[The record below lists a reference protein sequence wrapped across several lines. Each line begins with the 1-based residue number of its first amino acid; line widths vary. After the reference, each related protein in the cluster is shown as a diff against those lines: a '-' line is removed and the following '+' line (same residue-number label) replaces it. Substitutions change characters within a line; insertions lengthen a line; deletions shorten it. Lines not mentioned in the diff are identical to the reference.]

1 MIILKYVSVYG
12 GINLPDPLDQET
24 LCKYFLKMR
33 NGDETA
39 KDIIAKHNIKLVIGM
54 VSYYF
59 KSNNWDMDELVSIG
73 TIGLMKSIDAFD
85 PNKGNKFST
94 YASECIRNEI
104 LMFLKKQVKR
114 SEDISLEES
123 IVDGDNSAVK
133 VGDLLV
139 ATDDDP
145 VENYEEKELYM
156 NVRKYVENLPDR
168 ERQIVTMIFGFNSD
182 EPVTQKEIAL
192 SLGMSQSQ
200 VSRVLK
206 ATLEQ
211 AKNHFSKEY
220 VGSNNARCIV
230 KTSKH
235 H

>member
-1 MIILKYVSVYG
+1 MKCVSVYE

-24 LCKYFLKMR
+24 LCKYFFKMR

-39 KDIIAKHNIKLVIGM
+39 KDIIAEHNIKLVIGM

-59 KSNNWDMDELVSIG
+59 KSNNWDMDELVSTG

-104 LMFLKKQVKR
+104 LMSLKKQVKR

-123 IVDGDNSAVK
+123 IVDGDHSSVK
-133 VGDLLV
+133 LGDLLI

-206 ATLEQ
+206 ATLKQ
-211 AKNHFSKEY
+211 AKNDFSKEY
-220 VGSNNARCIV
+220 GGSNNARCLV

>member
-1 MIILKYVSVYG
+1 MS
-12 GINLPDPLDQET
+12 
-24 LCKYFLKMR
+24 
-33 NGDETA
+33 
-39 KDIIAKHNIKLVIGM
+39 
-54 VSYYF
+54 
-59 KSNNWDMDELVSIG
+59 
-73 TIGLMKSIDAFD
+73 
-85 PNKGNKFST
+85 
-94 YASECIRNEI
+94 
-104 LMFLKKQVKR
+104 LKKQVKR

-123 IVDGDNSAVK
+123 IVDGDHSSVK
-133 VGDLLV
+133 LGDLLI

-168 ERQIVTMIFGFNSD
+168 ERKIVTMIFGFNSD

-211 AKNHFSKEY
+211 AKNDFSKEY
-220 VGSNNARCIV
+220 GGSNNARSLV
-230 KTSKH
+230 KNSKQH
-235 H
+235 

>member
-1 MIILKYVSVYG
+1 
-12 GINLPDPLDQET
+12 
-24 LCKYFLKMR
+24 MR

-39 KDIIAKHNIKLVIGM
+39 KDIIAEHNIKLVIGM

-59 KSNNWDMDELVSIG
+59 KSNNWDMDELVSTG

-104 LMFLKKQVKR
+104 LMSLKKQVKR

-123 IVDGDNSAVK
+123 IVDGDHSSVK
-133 VGDLLV
+133 LGDLLI

-211 AKNHFSKEY
+211 AKNDFSKEY
-220 VGSNNARCIV
+220 GGSNNARSLV
-230 KTSKH
+230 KNSKH